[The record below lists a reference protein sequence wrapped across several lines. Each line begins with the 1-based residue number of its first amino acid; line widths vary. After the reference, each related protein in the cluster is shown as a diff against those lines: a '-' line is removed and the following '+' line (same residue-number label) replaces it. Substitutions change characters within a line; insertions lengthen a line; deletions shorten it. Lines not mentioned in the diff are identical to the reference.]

1 MGLIADPIQE
11 RTVKP
16 EICKKLKES
25 EDKMPS
31 GDSEEMDDVIFPI
44 TDIEHMEEHHDGEY
58 EGTSD
63 EENGGNVT
71 GRYSSKKKAKEFK
84 PLVTR
89 RALRRIKLGLNNE
102 GGNGLFPK
110 LNLNLDKL
118 SSVSPESPP
127 SAGKMKWM
135 KAIKKIKKME
145 DPWAGFHIDDL
156 PEERC
161 TRHRYNALKQK
172 WVQDNVRVKME
183 IEVKKLSFFLQL
195 SSHVICIS
203 LNTY

>member
-1 MGLIADPIQE
+1 MGLVVDPIHKP
-11 RTVKP
+11 TVKRN
-16 EICKKLKES
+16 ICKEDIEES

-31 GDSEEMDDVIFPI
+31 GDLDEMDDDIIFPI
-44 TDIEHMEEHHDGEY
+44 TDLEHSEEHHDGEY
-58 EGTSD
+58 EGSSD
-63 EENGGNVT
+63 EDGNGRGNVS
-71 GRYSSKKKAKEFK
+71 GRYSKKKAKEFK

-89 RALRRIKLGLNNE
+89 RAMRRIKLGLNNE

-110 LNLNLDKL
+110 LNLNFDKL
-118 SSVSPESPP
+118 SSVSPESSP

-145 DPWAGFHIDDL
+145 DPWASFHIDNL

-183 IEVKKLSFFLQL
+183 TEVRINLEMYEN
-195 SSHVICIS
+195 VILEI
-203 LNTY
+203 